1 MNFKI
6 DIKHIRNLNGF
17 IEQDLPYQCPEC
29 NKELDVLDTIGFGE
43 YPKGGYRSTMKPN
56 CNIGQGF
63 ECPKCFAKS
72 CFHADETS
80 YNLYVDCLKFGI
92 R

>member
-1 MNFKI
+1 
-6 DIKHIRNLNGF
+6 
-17 IEQDLPYQCPEC
+17 
-29 NKELDVLDTIGFGE
+29 
-43 YPKGGYRSTMKPN
+43 MKPN